1 MNLLEESRLQIDE
14 TDRQIVKLFEQRF
27 HAVRNVMEYKREN
40 GMPILDSS
48 REAAILNRN
57 SQRLEDRSLEP
68 YFRDFYQHMMDV
80 SKQYQKDLMESEDGK
95 IQ

>member
-14 TDRQIVKLFEQRF
+14 ADIQIAKLFEQRF
-27 HAVRNVMEYKREN
+27 HAVRNVLEYKREH
-40 GMPILDSS
+40 GMQILDSS
-48 REAAILNRN
+48 REKAIMEKN

-80 SKQYQKDLMESEDGK
+80 SKKYQKDLLEENEK